1 MSVKWTKE
9 QEKVINLRNR
19 SLLVSAAAGSGK
31 TAVLVQRIISMV
43 TDEAE
48 PLDIDRLLVV
58 TFTNAAAAEM
68 RERVGAA
75 IENAL
80 EQAPYNQHLQRQLTL
95 VHNAQITTI
104 DSFCIRILRDHFHK
118 IDLEPGFRIAD
129 EGELKLLREDVCEA
143 VLEEFYQKAD
153 PEFFR
158 FADSYSGAKNDLQIK
173 EMILKLYNYA
183 ESYPWPKEWLETC
196 VQQYEAANEAELEE
210 KSWIRDFLSYLD
222 VRIEDLITTQKKL
235 LELTQEPDGPYMYE
249 ASIADDLRQLENLRK
264 CEHFSQWQEAVSSID
279 FKNIG
284 RSGKY
289 EGSVAKKNAVMSG
302 RKRMKDQI
310 DKWKKTIFA
319 TPLEVQLERLTQTS
333 KMVRVLVTLTQAFSD
348 RFYEEK
354 QKKNMLDFSDVE
366 HNALRV
372 LVNPETKELTE
383 TALEYQQQ
391 YREVMI
397 DEYQDSNYV
406 QETLLTAVSGVKNG
420 NENLFMVGD
429 VKQSIYR
436 FRLARPELFMDKYHR
451 FSTEESSRQRIDL
464 HRNFRSRREVVE
476 AVNDIFY
483 PLMEKD
489 LGNVAYDA
497 EAALYAGAEYPD
509 YENADCC
516 KPEFLLVP
524 SQESG
529 MERREQEAAAVAG
542 RIRELVET
550 QEIPGITYK
559 DIVLLLRSMSGWAET
574 YQKVF
579 EQEGIPLIVASK
591 TGYFSATEVQTV
603 LSLLRVLDNPYQ
615 DIPMAAVMKSYFGKF
630 TSEELAQIRAESPG
644 MPFYQCVEQFTSSEE
659 QQKEEQIADTNVVE
673 AEKQQKEEPISDT
686 DAVEAEILPQEK
698 ENKNVS
704 DQRSHLAEK
713 IIAFQE
719 MLQNFRQRIPYTPIH
734 RLLQEILDETGY
746 RNYVAA
752 LPAGEQRRA
761 NLDMLMEKAVAYEQ
775 TSYHGLFHFI
785 RYIDRLMKYDVDYG
799 EAEIVSEQENAV
811 RLMSIHKSKG
821 LEFPVVFVCGMG
833 KQFNEQDLN
842 SNMIFHP
849 EFGIGLKWFDCEKRT
864 KANTLIHQIF
874 AMEAKKENLG
884 EELRVLY
891 VALTRAKEKLILAGT
906 CKLPEEGQYSG
917 FSREEKVSFSTRYD
931 AKSYWDW
938 VMPVLGMEN
947 PDYRYVIWDEARMQQ
962 EEQRKLQDTALEHRT
977 LLVALQNV
985 SEIELTQ
992 LKETFSWEYA
1002 WKEEGTHKQK
1012 VSVSELKH
1020 RAMEERSESAEQTLN
1035 TAQPLF
1041 PDEIATPYVPRFV
1054 QEAKENAG
1062 ALYGTMVHRFLE
1074 CLDFAGLPDFAEE
1087 KQGLYFV
1094 KQQIDALCALGRMQ
1108 EADAKRLNW
1117 KQLLGFL
1124 QSDTAKRM
1132 RVAAEQGTLEREKP
1146 FVMSV
1151 PANLVWEES
1160 RPEEEVLIQGI
1171 IDVFWE
1177 EADGIVLL
1185 DYKTDHVDNAQELVH
1200 RYKKQ
1205 LELYADALSRFSGEK
1220 PVKEIL
1226 IYSFALAET
1235 IRL

>member
-43 TDEAE
+43 TDKAE

-80 EQAPYNQHLQRQLTL
+80 EQEPYNQHLQRQLTL

-333 KMVRVLVTLTQAFSD
+333 KMVRMLVTLTQAFSD

-698 ENKNVS
+698 ENENVS

>member
-43 TDEAE
+43 TDETD

-80 EQAPYNQHLQRQLTL
+80 EQDPYNQHLQRQLTL

-143 VLEEFYQKAD
+143 VLEDFYQKAD
-153 PEFFR
+153 PEFLR

-210 KSWIRDFLSYLD
+210 KSWIRDFLSYLN
-222 VRIEDLITTQKKL
+222 VRVEDLITAQEKL
-235 LELTQEPDGPYMYE
+235 LELTQELDGPYMYE

-264 CEHFSQWQEAVSSID
+264 CEHFSQWQAAISAID

-289 EGSVAKKNAVMSG
+289 EGSVAKKDAVMSG

-319 TPLEVQLERLTQTS
+319 TMLEVQLERLTQTS
-333 KMVRVLVTLTQAFSD
+333 KMVRMLVTLTQAFSD
-348 RFYEEK
+348 RFQEEK

-372 LVNPETKELTE
+372 LVDSETKELTE

-451 FSTEESSRQRIDL
+451 FSTEESSQQRIDL
-464 HRNFRSRREVVE
+464 HRNFRSCREVVE

-497 EAALYAGAEYPD
+497 EAALYAGAVYPD

-516 KPEFLLVP
+516 KPELLLVP

-615 DIPMAAVMKSYFGKF
+615 DIPLAAVMKSYFGKF
-630 TSEELAQIRAESPG
+630 SSEELAQIRSEYPG
-644 MPFYQCVEQFTSSEE
+644 MPFYQCVEQM
-659 QQKEEQIADTNVVE
+659 
-673 AEKQQKEEPISDT
+673 
-686 DAVEAEILPQEK
+686 LP
-698 ENKNVS
+698 VS
-704 DQRSHLAEK
+704 EK

-719 MLQNFRQRIPYTPIH
+719 MLQKFRQRIPYTPIH
-734 RLLQEILDETGY
+734 RLLQEILNETGY

-917 FSREEKVSFSTRYD
+917 FSREEKVPFSTRYD

-938 VMPVLGMEN
+938 VIPVLGMEN

-977 LLVALQNV
+977 LLEALQNV
-985 SEIELTQ
+985 SETELAQ

-1002 WKEEGTHKQK
+1002 WKEEGAHKQK

-1054 QEAKENAG
+1054 QEVKENAG

-1074 CLDFAGLPDFAEE
+1074 CLDFAGLPDFADE

-1132 RVAAEQGTLEREKP
+1132 RAAAEQGALEREKP

-1151 PANLVWEES
+1151 PANLVWEDS
-1160 RPEEEVLIQGI
+1160 RPEEDVLIQGI

-1185 DYKTDHVDNAQELVH
+1185 DYKTDHVDNAQELVR

-1205 LELYADALSRFSGEK
+1205 LELYADALSRFSDEK

-1235 IRL
+1235 ILL

>member
-43 TDEAE
+43 TDETD

-80 EQAPYNQHLQRQLTL
+80 EQDPYNQHLQRQLTL

-143 VLEEFYQKAD
+143 VLEDFYQKAD
-153 PEFFR
+153 PEFLR

-210 KSWIRDFLSYLD
+210 KSWIRDFLSYLN
-222 VRIEDLITTQKKL
+222 VRVEDLITAQEKL

-264 CEHFSQWQEAVSSID
+264 CEHFSQWQAAISAID

-289 EGSVAKKNAVMSG
+289 EGSVAKKDAVMSG

-319 TPLEVQLERLTQTS
+319 TMLEVQLERLTQTS
-333 KMVRVLVTLTQAFSD
+333 KMVRMLVTLTQAFSD
-348 RFYEEK
+348 RFQEEK

-372 LVNPETKELTE
+372 LVDSETKELTE

-451 FSTEESSRQRIDL
+451 FSTEESSQQRIDL

-483 PLMEKD
+483 PLMEKN

-497 EAALYAGAEYPD
+497 EAALYAGAVYPD

-516 KPEFLLVP
+516 KPELLLVP

-550 QEIPGITYK
+550 QEIPEITYK

-615 DIPMAAVMKSYFGKF
+615 DIPLAAVMKSYFGKF
-630 TSEELAQIRAESPG
+630 SSEELAQIRSEYPG
-644 MPFYQCVEQFTSSEE
+644 MPFYQCVEQM
-659 QQKEEQIADTNVVE
+659 
-673 AEKQQKEEPISDT
+673 
-686 DAVEAEILPQEK
+686 LP
-698 ENKNVS
+698 VS
-704 DQRSHLAEK
+704 EK

-719 MLQNFRQRIPYTPIH
+719 MLQKFRQRIPYTPIH

-917 FSREEKVSFSTRYD
+917 FSREEKVPFSTRYD

-938 VMPVLGMEN
+938 VIPVLGMEN

-977 LLVALQNV
+977 LLEALQNV
-985 SEIELTQ
+985 SETELAQ

-1002 WKEEGTHKQK
+1002 WKEEGAHKQK

-1054 QEAKENAG
+1054 QEVKENAG

-1074 CLDFAGLPDFAEE
+1074 CLDFAGLPDFADE

-1132 RVAAEQGTLEREKP
+1132 RAAAEQGALEREKP

-1151 PANLVWEES
+1151 PANLVWEDS
-1160 RPEEEVLIQGI
+1160 RPEEDVLIQGI

-1185 DYKTDHVDNAQELVH
+1185 DYKTDHVDNAQELVR

-1205 LELYADALSRFSGEK
+1205 LELYADALSRFSDEK
-1220 PVKEIL
+1220 PMKEIL

-1235 IRL
+1235 ILL

>member
-43 TDEAE
+43 TDKAE

-68 RERVGAA
+68 RERVGVA

-80 EQAPYNQHLQRQLTL
+80 EQEPYNQHLQRQLTL

-333 KMVRVLVTLTQAFSD
+333 KMVRMLVTLTQAFSD

>member
-43 TDEAE
+43 TDKAE

-80 EQAPYNQHLQRQLTL
+80 EQEPYNQHLQRQLTL

-222 VRIEDLITTQKKL
+222 VRIEDLITAQKKL

-644 MPFYQCVEQFTSSEE
+644 MPFYQCVEQFTLSEE

-698 ENKNVS
+698 ENENVS

-962 EEQRKLQDTALEHRT
+962 EEQRKLQDTGASDTSGSIAERIRNRT
-977 LLVALQNV
+977 DAVKRDVFLGICM
-985 SEIELTQ
+985 ERRGHTQ
-992 LKETFSWEYA
+992 AE
-1002 WKEEGTHKQK
+1002 
-1012 VSVSELKH
+1012 SVSIRIK
-1020 RAMEERSESAEQTLN
+1020 ASGN
-1035 TAQPLF
+1035 GG
-1041 PDEIATPYVPRFV
+1041 
-1054 QEAKENAG
+1054 AK
-1062 ALYGTMVHRFLE
+1062 
-1074 CLDFAGLPDFAEE
+1074 
-1087 KQGLYFV
+1087 
-1094 KQQIDALCALGRMQ
+1094 
-1108 EADAKRLNW
+1108 
-1117 KQLLGFL
+1117 
-1124 QSDTAKRM
+1124 
-1132 RVAAEQGTLEREKP
+1132 
-1146 FVMSV
+1146 
-1151 PANLVWEES
+1151 
-1160 RPEEEVLIQGI
+1160 
-1171 IDVFWE
+1171 
-1177 EADGIVLL
+1177 
-1185 DYKTDHVDNAQELVH
+1185 
-1200 RYKKQ
+1200 
-1205 LELYADALSRFSGEK
+1205 
-1220 PVKEIL
+1220 
-1226 IYSFALAET
+1226 
-1235 IRL
+1235 

>member
-43 TDEAE
+43 TDETD

-80 EQAPYNQHLQRQLTL
+80 EQDPYNQHLQRQLTL

-143 VLEEFYQKAD
+143 VLEDFYQKAD
-153 PEFFR
+153 PEFLR

-210 KSWIRDFLSYLD
+210 KSWIRDFLSYLN
-222 VRIEDLITTQKKL
+222 VRVEDLITAQEKL

-264 CEHFSQWQEAVSSID
+264 CEHFSQWQAAISAID

-289 EGSVAKKNAVMSG
+289 EGSVAKKDAVMSG

-319 TPLEVQLERLTQTS
+319 TMLEVQLERLTQTS
-333 KMVRVLVTLTQAFSD
+333 KMVRMLVTLTQAFSD
-348 RFYEEK
+348 RFQEEK
-354 QKKNMLDFSDVE
+354 QKKNMLDFSDIE

-372 LVNPETKELTE
+372 LVDSETKELTE

-451 FSTEESSRQRIDL
+451 FSTEESSQQRIDL

-483 PLMEKD
+483 PLMEKN

-497 EAALYAGAEYPD
+497 EAALYAGAVYPD

-516 KPEFLLVP
+516 KPELLLVP

-550 QEIPGITYK
+550 QEIPEITYK

-615 DIPMAAVMKSYFGKF
+615 DIPLAAVMKSYFGKF
-630 TSEELAQIRAESPG
+630 SSEELAQIRSEYPG
-644 MPFYQCVEQFTSSEE
+644 MPFYQCVEQM
-659 QQKEEQIADTNVVE
+659 
-673 AEKQQKEEPISDT
+673 
-686 DAVEAEILPQEK
+686 LP
-698 ENKNVS
+698 VS
-704 DQRSHLAEK
+704 EK

-719 MLQNFRQRIPYTPIH
+719 MLQKFRQRIPYTPIH

-917 FSREEKVSFSTRYD
+917 FSREEKVPFSTRYD

-938 VMPVLGMEN
+938 VIPVLGMEN

-977 LLVALQNV
+977 LLEALQNV
-985 SEIELTQ
+985 SETELAQ

-1002 WKEEGTHKQK
+1002 WKEEGAHKQK

-1054 QEAKENAG
+1054 QEVKENAG
-1062 ALYGTMVHRFLE
+1062 ALYGIMVHRFLE
-1074 CLDFAGLPDFAEE
+1074 CLDFAGLPDFADE

-1132 RVAAEQGTLEREKP
+1132 RAAAEQGALEREKP

-1151 PANLVWEES
+1151 PANLVWEDS
-1160 RPEEEVLIQGI
+1160 RPEEDVLIQGI

-1185 DYKTDHVDNAQELVH
+1185 DYKTDHVDNAQELGR

-1205 LELYADALSRFSGEK
+1205 LELYADALSRFSDEK

-1235 IRL
+1235 ILL

>member
-43 TDEAE
+43 TDKAE

-80 EQAPYNQHLQRQLTL
+80 EQEPYNQHLQRQLTL

-264 CEHFSQWQEAVSSID
+264 CEHFSQWQEAVSSIN

-630 TSEELAQIRAESPG
+630 TSEELAQIRAESTG

-811 RLMSIHKSKG
+811 HLMSIHKSKG

>member
-43 TDEAE
+43 TDETD

-80 EQAPYNQHLQRQLTL
+80 EQDPYNQHLQRQLTL

-143 VLEEFYQKAD
+143 VLEDFYQKAD
-153 PEFFR
+153 PEFLR

-210 KSWIRDFLSYLD
+210 KSWIRDFLSYLN
-222 VRIEDLITTQKKL
+222 VRVEDLITAQEKL

-264 CEHFSQWQEAVSSID
+264 CEHFSQWQAAISAID

-289 EGSVAKKNAVMSG
+289 EGSVAKKDAVMSG

-319 TPLEVQLERLTQTS
+319 TMLEVQLERLTQTS
-333 KMVRVLVTLTQAFSD
+333 KMVRMLVTLTQAFSD
-348 RFYEEK
+348 RFQEEK

-372 LVNPETKELTE
+372 LVDSETKELTE

-451 FSTEESSRQRIDL
+451 FSTEESSQQRIDL

-497 EAALYAGAEYPD
+497 EAALYAGAVYPD

-516 KPEFLLVP
+516 KPELLLVP

-615 DIPMAAVMKSYFGKF
+615 DIPLAAVMKSYFGKF
-630 TSEELAQIRAESPG
+630 SSEELAQIRSEYPG
-644 MPFYQCVEQFTSSEE
+644 MPFYQCVEQM
-659 QQKEEQIADTNVVE
+659 
-673 AEKQQKEEPISDT
+673 
-686 DAVEAEILPQEK
+686 LP
-698 ENKNVS
+698 VS
-704 DQRSHLAEK
+704 EK

-719 MLQNFRQRIPYTPIH
+719 MLQKFRQRIPYTPIH

-917 FSREEKVSFSTRYD
+917 FSREEKVPFSTRYD

-938 VMPVLGMEN
+938 VIPVLGMEN

-977 LLVALQNV
+977 LLEALQNV
-985 SEIELTQ
+985 SETELAQ

-1002 WKEEGTHKQK
+1002 WKEEGAHKQK

-1054 QEAKENAG
+1054 QEVKENAG

-1074 CLDFAGLPDFAEE
+1074 CLDFVGLPDFADE

-1108 EADAKRLNW
+1108 ESDAKRLNW

-1132 RVAAEQGTLEREKP
+1132 RAAAEQGALEREKP

-1151 PANLVWEES
+1151 PANLVWEDS
-1160 RPEEEVLIQGI
+1160 RPEEDVLIQGI

-1185 DYKTDHVDNAQELVH
+1185 DYKTDHVDNAQELVR

-1235 IRL
+1235 ILL

>member
-43 TDEAE
+43 TDETD

-80 EQAPYNQHLQRQLTL
+80 EQDPYNQHLQRQLTL

-143 VLEEFYQKAD
+143 VLEDFYQKAD
-153 PEFFR
+153 PEFLR

-210 KSWIRDFLSYLD
+210 KSWIRDFLSYLN
-222 VRIEDLITTQKKL
+222 VRVENLITAQEKL

-264 CEHFSQWQEAVSSID
+264 CEHFSQWQAAISAID

-289 EGSVAKKNAVMSG
+289 EGSVAKKDAVMSG

-319 TPLEVQLERLTQTS
+319 TMLEVQLERLTQTS
-333 KMVRVLVTLTQAFSD
+333 KMVRMLVTLTQAFSD
-348 RFYEEK
+348 RFQEEK

-372 LVNPETKELTE
+372 LVDSETKELTE

-451 FSTEESSRQRIDL
+451 FSTEESSQQRIDL

-497 EAALYAGAEYPD
+497 EAALYAGAVYPD

-516 KPEFLLVP
+516 KPELLLVP

-615 DIPMAAVMKSYFGKF
+615 DIPLAAVMKSYFGKF
-630 TSEELAQIRAESPG
+630 SSEELAQIRSEYPG
-644 MPFYQCVEQFTSSEE
+644 MPFYQCVEQM
-659 QQKEEQIADTNVVE
+659 
-673 AEKQQKEEPISDT
+673 
-686 DAVEAEILPQEK
+686 LP
-698 ENKNVS
+698 VS
-704 DQRSHLAEK
+704 EK

-719 MLQNFRQRIPYTPIH
+719 MLQKFRQRIPYTPIH

-917 FSREEKVSFSTRYD
+917 FSREEKVPFSTRYD

-938 VMPVLGMEN
+938 VIPVLGMEN

-977 LLVALQNV
+977 LLEALQNV
-985 SEIELTQ
+985 SETELAQ

-1002 WKEEGTHKQK
+1002 WKEEGAHKQK

-1054 QEAKENAG
+1054 QEVKENAG

-1074 CLDFAGLPDFAEE
+1074 CLDFAGLPDFADE

-1132 RVAAEQGTLEREKP
+1132 RAAAEQGALEREKP

-1151 PANLVWEES
+1151 PANLVWEDS
-1160 RPEEEVLIQGI
+1160 RPEEDVLIQGI

-1177 EADGIVLL
+1177 M
-1185 DYKTDHVDNAQELVH
+1185 
-1200 RYKKQ
+1200 RR
-1205 LELYADALSRFSGEK
+1205 LSAAPISSCARPNGCC
-1220 PVKEIL
+1220 
-1226 IYSFALAET
+1226 
-1235 IRL
+1235 

>member
-43 TDEAE
+43 TDETD

-80 EQAPYNQHLQRQLTL
+80 EQDPYNQHLQRQLTL

-143 VLEEFYQKAD
+143 VLEDFYQKAD
-153 PEFFR
+153 PEFLR

-210 KSWIRDFLSYLD
+210 KSWIRDFLSYLN
-222 VRIEDLITTQKKL
+222 VRVEDLITAQEKL

-264 CEHFSQWQEAVSSID
+264 CEHFSQWQAAISAID

-289 EGSVAKKNAVMSG
+289 EGSVAKKDAVMSG

-319 TPLEVQLERLTQTS
+319 TMLEVQLERLTQTS
-333 KMVRVLVTLTQAFSD
+333 KMVRMLVTLTQAFSD
-348 RFYEEK
+348 RFQEEK

-372 LVNPETKELTE
+372 LVDSETKELTE

-451 FSTEESSRQRIDL
+451 FSTEESSQQRIDL

-483 PLMEKD
+483 PLMEKN

-497 EAALYAGAEYPD
+497 EAALYAGAVYPD

-516 KPEFLLVP
+516 KPELLLVP

-550 QEIPGITYK
+550 QEIPEITYK

-615 DIPMAAVMKSYFGKF
+615 DIPLAAVMKSYFGKF
-630 TSEELAQIRAESPG
+630 SSEELAQIRSEYPG
-644 MPFYQCVEQFTSSEE
+644 MPFYQCVEQM
-659 QQKEEQIADTNVVE
+659 
-673 AEKQQKEEPISDT
+673 
-686 DAVEAEILPQEK
+686 LP
-698 ENKNVS
+698 VS
-704 DQRSHLAEK
+704 EK

-719 MLQNFRQRIPYTPIH
+719 MLQKFRQRIPYTPIH

-917 FSREEKVSFSTRYD
+917 FSREEKVPFSTRYD

-938 VMPVLGMEN
+938 VIPVLGMEN

-977 LLVALQNV
+977 LLEALQNV
-985 SEIELTQ
+985 SETELAQ

-1054 QEAKENAG
+1054 QEVKENAG

-1074 CLDFAGLPDFAEE
+1074 CLDFAGLPDFADE

-1132 RVAAEQGTLEREKP
+1132 RAAAEQGALEREKP

-1151 PANLVWEES
+1151 PANLVWEDS
-1160 RPEEEVLIQGI
+1160 RPEEDVLIQGI

-1185 DYKTDHVDNAQELVH
+1185 DYKTDHVDNAQELGR

-1205 LELYADALSRFSGEK
+1205 LELYADALSRFSDEK

-1235 IRL
+1235 ILL

>member
-43 TDEAE
+43 TDETD

-80 EQAPYNQHLQRQLTL
+80 EQDPYNQHLQRQLTL

-143 VLEEFYQKAD
+143 VLEDFYQKAD
-153 PEFFR
+153 PEFLR

-210 KSWIRDFLSYLD
+210 KSWIRDFLSYLN
-222 VRIEDLITTQKKL
+222 VRVEDLITAQEKL
-235 LELTQEPDGPYMYE
+235 LELTQELDGPYMYE

-264 CEHFSQWQEAVSSID
+264 CEHFSQWQAAISAID

-289 EGSVAKKNAVMSG
+289 EGSVAKKDAVMSG

-319 TPLEVQLERLTQTS
+319 TMLEVQLERLTQTS
-333 KMVRVLVTLTQAFSD
+333 KMVRMLVTLTQAFSD
-348 RFYEEK
+348 RFQEEK

-372 LVNPETKELTE
+372 LVDSETKELTE

-451 FSTEESSRQRIDL
+451 FSTEESSQQRIDL

-497 EAALYAGAEYPD
+497 EAALYAGAVYPD

-516 KPEFLLVP
+516 KPELLLVP

-615 DIPMAAVMKSYFGKF
+615 DIPLAAVMKSYFGKF
-630 TSEELAQIRAESPG
+630 SSEELAQIRSEYPG
-644 MPFYQCVEQFTSSEE
+644 MPFYQCVEQM
-659 QQKEEQIADTNVVE
+659 
-673 AEKQQKEEPISDT
+673 
-686 DAVEAEILPQEK
+686 LP
-698 ENKNVS
+698 VS
-704 DQRSHLAEK
+704 EK

-719 MLQNFRQRIPYTPIH
+719 MLQKFRQRIPYTPIH

-917 FSREEKVSFSTRYD
+917 FSREEKVPFSTRYD

-938 VMPVLGMEN
+938 VIPVLGMEN

-977 LLVALQNV
+977 LLEALQNV
-985 SEIELTQ
+985 SETELAQ

-1002 WKEEGTHKQK
+1002 WKEEGAHKQK

-1054 QEAKENAG
+1054 QEVKENAG

-1074 CLDFAGLPDFAEE
+1074 CLDFAGLPDFADE

-1108 EADAKRLNW
+1108 ESDAKRLNW

-1132 RVAAEQGTLEREKP
+1132 RAAAEQGALEREKP

-1151 PANLVWEES
+1151 PANLVWEDS
-1160 RPEEEVLIQGI
+1160 RPEEDVLIQGI

-1185 DYKTDHVDNAQELVH
+1185 DYKTDHVDNAQELVR

-1235 IRL
+1235 ILL

>member
-43 TDEAE
+43 TDETD

-80 EQAPYNQHLQRQLTL
+80 EQDPYNQHLQRQLTL

-143 VLEEFYQKAD
+143 VLEDFYQKAD
-153 PEFFR
+153 PEFLR

-210 KSWIRDFLSYLD
+210 KSWIRDFLSYLN
-222 VRIEDLITTQKKL
+222 VRVEDLITAQEKL
-235 LELTQEPDGPYMYE
+235 LELTQESDGPYMYE

-264 CEHFSQWQEAVSSID
+264 CEHFSQWQAAISAID

-289 EGSVAKKNAVMSG
+289 EGSVEKKDAVMSG

-319 TPLEVQLERLTQTS
+319 TMLEVQLERLTQTS
-333 KMVRVLVTLTQAFSD
+333 KMVRMLVTLTQAFSD
-348 RFYEEK
+348 RFQEEK

-372 LVNPETKELTE
+372 LVDSETKELTE

-451 FSTEESSRQRIDL
+451 FSTEESSQQRIDL

-497 EAALYAGAEYPD
+497 EAALYAGAVYPD

-516 KPEFLLVP
+516 KPELLLVP

-542 RIRELVET
+542 RIRELVQT

-615 DIPMAAVMKSYFGKF
+615 DIPLAAVMKSYFGKF
-630 TSEELAQIRAESPG
+630 SSEELAQIRSEYPG
-644 MPFYQCVEQFTSSEE
+644 MPFYQCVEQM
-659 QQKEEQIADTNVVE
+659 
-673 AEKQQKEEPISDT
+673 
-686 DAVEAEILPQEK
+686 LP
-698 ENKNVS
+698 VS
-704 DQRSHLAEK
+704 EK

-719 MLQNFRQRIPYTPIH
+719 MLQKFRQRIPYTPIH

-917 FSREEKVSFSTRYD
+917 FSREEKVPFSTRYD

-938 VMPVLGMEN
+938 VIPVLGMEN

-977 LLVALQNV
+977 LLEALQNV
-985 SEIELTQ
+985 SETELAQ

-1002 WKEEGTHKQK
+1002 WKEEGAHKQK

-1054 QEAKENAG
+1054 QEVKENAG

-1074 CLDFAGLPDFAEE
+1074 CLDFAGLPDFADE

-1108 EADAKRLNW
+1108 EANAKRLNW

-1132 RVAAEQGTLEREKP
+1132 RAAAEQGALEREKP

-1151 PANLVWEES
+1151 PANLVWEDS
-1160 RPEEEVLIQGI
+1160 RPEEDVLIQGI

-1185 DYKTDHVDNAQELVH
+1185 DYKTDHVDNAQELVR

-1205 LELYADALSRFSGEK
+1205 LELYADALSRFSDEK

-1235 IRL
+1235 ILL

>member
-43 TDEAE
+43 TDETD

-80 EQAPYNQHLQRQLTL
+80 EQDPYNQHLQRQLTL

-143 VLEEFYQKAD
+143 VLEDFYQKAD
-153 PEFFR
+153 PEFLR

-210 KSWIRDFLSYLD
+210 KSWIRDFLSYLN
-222 VRIEDLITTQKKL
+222 VRVEDLITAQEKL

-249 ASIADDLRQLENLRK
+249 ASIAGDLRQLENLRK
-264 CEHFSQWQEAVSSID
+264 CEHFSQWQAAISAID

-289 EGSVAKKNAVMSG
+289 EGSVAKKDAVMSG

-319 TPLEVQLERLTQTS
+319 TMLEVQLERLTQTS
-333 KMVRVLVTLTQAFSD
+333 KMVRMLVTLTQAFSD
-348 RFYEEK
+348 RFQEEK

-372 LVNPETKELTE
+372 LVDSETKELTE

-451 FSTEESSRQRIDL
+451 FSTEESSQQRIDL

-497 EAALYAGAEYPD
+497 EAALYAGAVYPD

-516 KPEFLLVP
+516 KPELLLVP

-615 DIPMAAVMKSYFGKF
+615 DIPLAAVMKSYFGKF
-630 TSEELAQIRAESPG
+630 SSEELAQIRSEYPG
-644 MPFYQCVEQFTSSEE
+644 MPFYQCVEQM
-659 QQKEEQIADTNVVE
+659 
-673 AEKQQKEEPISDT
+673 
-686 DAVEAEILPQEK
+686 LP
-698 ENKNVS
+698 VS
-704 DQRSHLAEK
+704 EK

-719 MLQNFRQRIPYTPIH
+719 MLQKFRQRIPYTPIH

-917 FSREEKVSFSTRYD
+917 FSREEKVPFSTRYD

-938 VMPVLGMEN
+938 VIPVLGMEN

-977 LLVALQNV
+977 LLEALQNV
-985 SEIELTQ
+985 SETELAQ

-1002 WKEEGTHKQK
+1002 WKEEGAHKQK

-1054 QEAKENAG
+1054 QEVKENAG

-1074 CLDFAGLPDFAEE
+1074 CLDFAGLPDFADE

-1108 EADAKRLNW
+1108 ESDAKRLNW

-1132 RVAAEQGTLEREKP
+1132 RAAAEQGALEREKP

-1151 PANLVWEES
+1151 PANLVWEDS
-1160 RPEEEVLIQGI
+1160 RPEEDVLIQGI

-1185 DYKTDHVDNAQELVH
+1185 DYKTDHVDNAQELVR

-1226 IYSFALAET
+1226 IYSFTLAET
-1235 IRL
+1235 ILL

>member
-43 TDEAE
+43 TDETD

-80 EQAPYNQHLQRQLTL
+80 EQDPYNQHLQRQLTL

-143 VLEEFYQKAD
+143 VLEDFYQKAD
-153 PEFFR
+153 PEFLR

-210 KSWIRDFLSYLD
+210 KSWIRDFLSYLN
-222 VRIEDLITTQKKL
+222 VRVEDLITAQEKL

-264 CEHFSQWQEAVSSID
+264 CEHFSQWQAAISAID

-289 EGSVAKKNAVMSG
+289 EGSVAKKDAVMSG

-319 TPLEVQLERLTQTS
+319 TMLEVQLERLTQTS
-333 KMVRVLVTLTQAFSD
+333 KMVRMLVTLTQAFSD
-348 RFYEEK
+348 RFQEEK

-372 LVNPETKELTE
+372 LVDSETKELTE

-451 FSTEESSRQRIDL
+451 FSTEESSQQRIDL

-483 PLMEKD
+483 PLMEKN

-497 EAALYAGAEYPD
+497 EAALYAGAVYPD

-516 KPEFLLVP
+516 KPELLLVP

-550 QEIPGITYK
+550 QEIPEITYK

-992 LKETFSWEYA
+992 LKETFSWDYA

>member
-43 TDEAE
+43 TDKAE

-80 EQAPYNQHLQRQLTL
+80 EQEPYNQHLQRQLTL

-143 VLEEFYQKAD
+143 VLEEFYQKVD

>member
-43 TDEAE
+43 TDETD

-80 EQAPYNQHLQRQLTL
+80 EQDPYNQHLQRQLTL

-143 VLEEFYQKAD
+143 VLEDFYQKAD
-153 PEFFR
+153 PEFLR

-210 KSWIRDFLSYLD
+210 KSWIRDFLSYLN
-222 VRIEDLITTQKKL
+222 VRVEDLITAQEKL

-264 CEHFSQWQEAVSSID
+264 CEHFSQWQAAISAID

-289 EGSVAKKNAVMSG
+289 EGSVAKKDVVMSG

-319 TPLEVQLERLTQTS
+319 TMLEVQLERLTQTS
-333 KMVRVLVTLTQAFSD
+333 KMVQMLVTLTQAFSD
-348 RFYEEK
+348 RFQEEK

-451 FSTEESSRQRIDL
+451 FSTEESSQQRIDL

-483 PLMEKD
+483 PLMEKN

-497 EAALYAGAEYPD
+497 EAALYAGAVYPD

-516 KPEFLLVP
+516 KPELLLVP

-550 QEIPGITYK
+550 QEIPEITYK

-615 DIPMAAVMKSYFGKF
+615 DIPLAAVMKSYFGKF
-630 TSEELAQIRAESPG
+630 SSEELAQIRSEYPG
-644 MPFYQCVEQFTSSEE
+644 MPFYQCVEQM
-659 QQKEEQIADTNVVE
+659 
-673 AEKQQKEEPISDT
+673 
-686 DAVEAEILPQEK
+686 LP
-698 ENKNVS
+698 VS
-704 DQRSHLAEK
+704 EK

-719 MLQNFRQRIPYTPIH
+719 MLQKFRQRIPYTPIH

-917 FSREEKVSFSTRYD
+917 FSREEKVPFSTRYD

-938 VMPVLGMEN
+938 VIPVLGMEN
-947 PDYRYVIWDEARMQQ
+947 PAYRYVIWDEARMQQ

-977 LLVALQNV
+977 LLEALQNV
-985 SEIELTQ
+985 SETELAQ

-1002 WKEEGTHKQK
+1002 WKEEGAHKQK

-1054 QEAKENAG
+1054 QEVKENAG

-1074 CLDFAGLPDFAEE
+1074 CLDFAGLPDFADE

-1132 RVAAEQGTLEREKP
+1132 RAAAEQGALEREKP

-1151 PANLVWEES
+1151 PANLVWEDS
-1160 RPEEEVLIQGI
+1160 RPEEDVLIQGI

-1185 DYKTDHVDNAQELVH
+1185 DYKTDHVDNAQELGR

-1205 LELYADALSRFSGEK
+1205 LELYADALSRFSDEK

-1235 IRL
+1235 ILL

>member
-43 TDEAE
+43 TATAE

-80 EQAPYNQHLQRQLTL
+80 EQEPYNQHLQRQLTL

-222 VRIEDLITTQKKL
+222 VRIEDLITAQKKL

-603 LSLLRVLDNPYQ
+603 LSLLRALDNPYQ

-704 DQRSHLAEK
+704 DQKSHLAEK

>member
-43 TDEAE
+43 TDETD

-80 EQAPYNQHLQRQLTL
+80 EQDPYNQHLQRQLTL

-143 VLEEFYQKAD
+143 VLEDFYQKAD
-153 PEFFR
+153 PEFLR

-210 KSWIRDFLSYLD
+210 KSWIRDFLSYLN
-222 VRIEDLITTQKKL
+222 VRVEDLITAQEKL

-264 CEHFSQWQEAVSSID
+264 CEHFSQWQAAISAID

-289 EGSVAKKNAVMSG
+289 EGSVAKKDAVMSG

-319 TPLEVQLERLTQTS
+319 TMLEVQLERLTQTS
-333 KMVRVLVTLTQAFSD
+333 KMVRMLVTLTQAFSD
-348 RFYEEK
+348 RFQEEK

-372 LVNPETKELTE
+372 LVDSETKELTE

-451 FSTEESSRQRIDL
+451 FSTEESSQQRIDL

-483 PLMEKD
+483 PLMEKN

-497 EAALYAGAEYPD
+497 EAALYAGAVYPD

-516 KPEFLLVP
+516 KPELLLVP

-550 QEIPGITYK
+550 QEIPEITYK

-615 DIPMAAVMKSYFGKF
+615 DIPLAAVMKSYFGKF
-630 TSEELAQIRAESPG
+630 SSEELAQIRSEYPG
-644 MPFYQCVEQFTSSEE
+644 MPFYQCVEQM
-659 QQKEEQIADTNVVE
+659 
-673 AEKQQKEEPISDT
+673 
-686 DAVEAEILPQEK
+686 LP
-698 ENKNVS
+698 VS
-704 DQRSHLAEK
+704 EK

-719 MLQNFRQRIPYTPIH
+719 MLQKFRQRIPYTPIH

-917 FSREEKVSFSTRYD
+917 FSREEKVPFSTRYD

-938 VMPVLGMEN
+938 VIPVLGMEN
-947 PDYRYVIWDEARMQQ
+947 PDYCYVIWDEARMQQ

-977 LLVALQNV
+977 LLEALQNV
-985 SEIELTQ
+985 SETELAQ

-1002 WKEEGTHKQK
+1002 WKEEGAHKQK

-1054 QEAKENAG
+1054 QEVKENAG

-1074 CLDFAGLPDFAEE
+1074 CLDFAGLPDFADE

-1124 QSDTAKRM
+1124 QSDTAKRI
-1132 RVAAEQGTLEREKP
+1132 RAAAEQGALEREKP

-1151 PANLVWEES
+1151 PANLVWEDS
-1160 RPEEEVLIQGI
+1160 RPEEDVLIQGI

-1185 DYKTDHVDNAQELVH
+1185 DYKTDHVDNAQELVR

-1205 LELYADALSRFSGEK
+1205 LELYADALSRFSDEK

-1235 IRL
+1235 ILL

>member
-43 TDEAE
+43 TDETD

-80 EQAPYNQHLQRQLTL
+80 EQDPYNQHLQRQLTL

-143 VLEEFYQKAD
+143 VLEDFYQKAD
-153 PEFFR
+153 PEFLR

-210 KSWIRDFLSYLD
+210 KSWIRDFLSYLN
-222 VRIEDLITTQKKL
+222 VRVEDLITAQEKL
-235 LELTQEPDGPYMYE
+235 LELTQELDGPYMYE

-264 CEHFSQWQEAVSSID
+264 CEHFSQWQAAISAID

-289 EGSVAKKNAVMSG
+289 EGSVAKKDAVMSG

-319 TPLEVQLERLTQTS
+319 TMLEVQLERLTQTS
-333 KMVRVLVTLTQAFSD
+333 KMVRMLVTLTQAFSD
-348 RFYEEK
+348 RFQEEK

-372 LVNPETKELTE
+372 LVDSETKELTE

-451 FSTEESSRQRIDL
+451 FSTEESSQQRIDL

-483 PLMEKD
+483 PLMEKN

-497 EAALYAGAEYPD
+497 EAALYAGAVYPD

-516 KPEFLLVP
+516 KPELLLVP

-550 QEIPGITYK
+550 QEIPEITYK

-615 DIPMAAVMKSYFGKF
+615 DIPLAAVMKSYFGKF
-630 TSEELAQIRAESPG
+630 SSEELAQIRSEYPG
-644 MPFYQCVEQFTSSEE
+644 MPFYQCVEQM
-659 QQKEEQIADTNVVE
+659 
-673 AEKQQKEEPISDT
+673 
-686 DAVEAEILPQEK
+686 LP
-698 ENKNVS
+698 VS
-704 DQRSHLAEK
+704 EK

-719 MLQNFRQRIPYTPIH
+719 MLQKFRQRIPYTPIH

-799 EAEIVSEQENAV
+799 EAEIASEQENAV

-917 FSREEKVSFSTRYD
+917 FSREEKVPFSTRYD

-938 VMPVLGMEN
+938 VIPVLGMEN

-977 LLVALQNV
+977 LLEALQNV
-985 SEIELTQ
+985 SETELAQ

-1002 WKEEGTHKQK
+1002 WKEEGAHKQK

-1054 QEAKENAG
+1054 QEVKENAG

-1074 CLDFAGLPDFAEE
+1074 CLDFAGLPDFADE

-1132 RVAAEQGTLEREKP
+1132 RAAAEQGALEREKP

-1151 PANLVWEES
+1151 PANLVWEDS
-1160 RPEEEVLIQGI
+1160 RPEEDVLIQGI

-1185 DYKTDHVDNAQELVH
+1185 DYKTDHVDNAQELGR

-1205 LELYADALSRFSGEK
+1205 LELYADALSRFSDEK

-1235 IRL
+1235 ILL

>member
-43 TDEAE
+43 TDETD

-80 EQAPYNQHLQRQLTL
+80 EQDPYNQHLQRQLTL

-143 VLEEFYQKAD
+143 VLEDFYHKAD
-153 PEFFR
+153 AEFLW
-158 FADSYSGAKNDLQIK
+158 FADSYCGAKDEVQIK

-210 KSWIRDFLSYLD
+210 KSWIRDFLSYLN
-222 VRIEDLITTQKKL
+222 VRVEDLITAQEKL
-235 LELTQEPDGPYMYE
+235 LELTQELDGPYMYE

-264 CEHFSQWQEAVSSID
+264 CEHFSQWQAAISAID

-289 EGSVAKKNAVMSG
+289 EGSVAKKDAVMYG

-319 TPLEVQLERLTQTS
+319 TMLEVQLERLTQTS
-333 KMVRVLVTLTQAFSD
+333 KMVRMLVTLTQAFSD
-348 RFYEEK
+348 RFQEEK

-372 LVNPETKELTE
+372 LVDSETKELTE

-451 FSTEESSRQRIDL
+451 FSTEESSQQRIDL

-483 PLMEKD
+483 PLMEKN

-497 EAALYAGAEYPD
+497 EAALYAGAVYPD

-516 KPEFLLVP
+516 KPELLLVP

-550 QEIPGITYK
+550 QEIPEITYK

-615 DIPMAAVMKSYFGKF
+615 DIPLAAVMKSYFGKF
-630 TSEELAQIRAESPG
+630 SSEELAQIRSEYPG
-644 MPFYQCVEQFTSSEE
+644 MPFYQCVEQM
-659 QQKEEQIADTNVVE
+659 
-673 AEKQQKEEPISDT
+673 
-686 DAVEAEILPQEK
+686 LP
-698 ENKNVS
+698 VS
-704 DQRSHLAEK
+704 EK

-719 MLQNFRQRIPYTPIH
+719 MLQKFRQRIPYTPIH

-917 FSREEKVSFSTRYD
+917 FSREEKVPFSTRYD

-938 VMPVLGMEN
+938 VIPVLGMEN

-977 LLVALQNV
+977 LLEALQNV
-985 SEIELTQ
+985 SETELAQ

-1002 WKEEGTHKQK
+1002 DRK
-1012 VSVSELKH
+1012 SV
-1020 RAMEERSESAEQTLN
+1020 
-1035 TAQPLF
+1035 
-1041 PDEIATPYVPRFV
+1041 V
-1054 QEAKENAG
+1054 
-1062 ALYGTMVHRFLE
+1062 
-1074 CLDFAGLPDFAEE
+1074 
-1087 KQGLYFV
+1087 
-1094 KQQIDALCALGRMQ
+1094 
-1108 EADAKRLNW
+1108 
-1117 KQLLGFL
+1117 
-1124 QSDTAKRM
+1124 
-1132 RVAAEQGTLEREKP
+1132 
-1146 FVMSV
+1146 
-1151 PANLVWEES
+1151 
-1160 RPEEEVLIQGI
+1160 
-1171 IDVFWE
+1171 
-1177 EADGIVLL
+1177 
-1185 DYKTDHVDNAQELVH
+1185 
-1200 RYKKQ
+1200 
-1205 LELYADALSRFSGEK
+1205 
-1220 PVKEIL
+1220 
-1226 IYSFALAET
+1226 
-1235 IRL
+1235 

>member
-43 TDEAE
+43 TDKAE

-68 RERVGAA
+68 RERVSVA

-80 EQAPYNQHLQRQLTL
+80 EQEPYNQHLQRQLTL

-222 VRIEDLITTQKKL
+222 VRIEDLITAQKKL

-698 ENKNVS
+698 ENENVS

>member
-43 TDEAE
+43 TDETD

-80 EQAPYNQHLQRQLTL
+80 EQDPYNQHLQRQLTL

-143 VLEEFYQKAD
+143 VLEDFYQKAD
-153 PEFFR
+153 PEFLR

-210 KSWIRDFLSYLD
+210 KSWIRDFLSYLN
-222 VRIEDLITTQKKL
+222 VRVEDLITAQEKL

-264 CEHFSQWQEAVSSID
+264 CEHFSQWQAAISAID

-289 EGSVAKKNAVMSG
+289 EGSVAKKDAVMSG

-319 TPLEVQLERLTQTS
+319 TMLEVQLERLTQTS
-333 KMVRVLVTLTQAFSD
+333 KMVRMLVTLTQAFSD
-348 RFYEEK
+348 RFQEEK

-372 LVNPETKELTE
+372 LVDSETKELTE

-451 FSTEESSRQRIDL
+451 FSTEESSQQRIDL

-497 EAALYAGAEYPD
+497 EAALYAGAVYPD

-516 KPEFLLVP
+516 KPELLLVP

-615 DIPMAAVMKSYFGKF
+615 DIPLAAVMKSYFGKF
-630 TSEELAQIRAESPG
+630 SSEELAQIRSEYPG
-644 MPFYQCVEQFTSSEE
+644 MPFYQCVEQM
-659 QQKEEQIADTNVVE
+659 
-673 AEKQQKEEPISDT
+673 
-686 DAVEAEILPQEK
+686 LP
-698 ENKNVS
+698 VS
-704 DQRSHLAEK
+704 EK

-719 MLQNFRQRIPYTPIH
+719 MLQKFRQRIPYTPIH

-917 FSREEKVSFSTRYD
+917 FSREEKVPFSTRYD

-938 VMPVLGMEN
+938 VIPVLGMEN
-947 PDYRYVIWDEARMQQ
+947 PDYRYVTWDETRMQQ

-977 LLVALQNV
+977 LLEALQNV
-985 SEIELTQ
+985 SETELAQ

-1002 WKEEGTHKQK
+1002 WKEEGAHKQK

-1054 QEAKENAG
+1054 QEVKENAG

-1074 CLDFAGLPDFAEE
+1074 CLDFAGLPDFADE

-1108 EADAKRLNW
+1108 ESDAKRLNW

-1132 RVAAEQGTLEREKP
+1132 RAAAEQGALEREKP

-1151 PANLVWEES
+1151 PANLVWEDS
-1160 RPEEEVLIQGI
+1160 RPEEDVLIQGI

-1185 DYKTDHVDNAQELVH
+1185 DYKTDHVDNAQELVR

-1235 IRL
+1235 ILL

>member
-9 QEKVINLRNR
+9 QKKVINLRNR

-43 TDEAE
+43 TDKAE

-68 RERVGAA
+68 RERVGVA

-80 EQAPYNQHLQRQLTL
+80 EQEPYNQHLQRQLTL

-196 VQQYEAANEAELEE
+196 VQQYEAVNEAELEE

-222 VRIEDLITTQKKL
+222 VRIEDLITAQKKL

-704 DQRSHLAEK
+704 DQRLHLAEK

-992 LKETFSWEYA
+992 LKETFSWEYV

>member
-43 TDEAE
+43 TDETD

-80 EQAPYNQHLQRQLTL
+80 EQDPYNQHLQRQLTL

-143 VLEEFYQKAD
+143 VLEDFYQKAD
-153 PEFFR
+153 PEFLR

-210 KSWIRDFLSYLD
+210 KSWIRDFLSYLN
-222 VRIEDLITTQKKL
+222 VRVEDLITAQEKL

-264 CEHFSQWQEAVSSID
+264 CEHFSQWQAAISAID

-289 EGSVAKKNAVMSG
+289 EGSVAKKDAVMSG

-319 TPLEVQLERLTQTS
+319 TMLEVQLERLTQTS
-333 KMVRVLVTLTQAFSD
+333 KMVRMLVTLTQAFSD
-348 RFYEEK
+348 RFQEEK

-372 LVNPETKELTE
+372 LVDSETKELTE

-451 FSTEESSRQRIDL
+451 FSTEESSQQRIDL

-497 EAALYAGAEYPD
+497 EAALYAGAVYPD

-516 KPEFLLVP
+516 KPELLLVP

-615 DIPMAAVMKSYFGKF
+615 NIPLAAVMKSYFGKF
-630 TSEELAQIRAESPG
+630 SSEELAQIRSEYPG
-644 MPFYQCVEQFTSSEE
+644 MPFYQCVEQM
-659 QQKEEQIADTNVVE
+659 
-673 AEKQQKEEPISDT
+673 
-686 DAVEAEILPQEK
+686 LP
-698 ENKNVS
+698 VS
-704 DQRSHLAEK
+704 EK

-719 MLQNFRQRIPYTPIH
+719 MLQKFRQRIPYTPIH

-917 FSREEKVSFSTRYD
+917 FSREEKVPFSTRYD

-938 VMPVLGMEN
+938 VIPVLGMEN

-977 LLVALQNV
+977 LLEALQNV
-985 SEIELTQ
+985 SETELAQ

-1002 WKEEGTHKQK
+1002 WKEEGAHKQK

-1041 PDEIATPYVPRFV
+1041 PDEIATPYVPRF
-1054 QEAKENAG
+1054 E
-1062 ALYGTMVHRFLE
+1062 
-1074 CLDFAGLPDFAEE
+1074 
-1087 KQGLYFV
+1087 
-1094 KQQIDALCALGRMQ
+1094 IGR
-1108 EADAKRLNW
+1108 A
-1117 KQLLGFL
+1117 
-1124 QSDTAKRM
+1124 
-1132 RVAAEQGTLEREKP
+1132 
-1146 FVMSV
+1146 
-1151 PANLVWEES
+1151 
-1160 RPEEEVLIQGI
+1160 
-1171 IDVFWE
+1171 
-1177 EADGIVLL
+1177 
-1185 DYKTDHVDNAQELVH
+1185 HV
-1200 RYKKQ
+1200 
-1205 LELYADALSRFSGEK
+1205 
-1220 PVKEIL
+1220 
-1226 IYSFALAET
+1226 
-1235 IRL
+1235 

>member
-43 TDEAE
+43 TDETD

-80 EQAPYNQHLQRQLTL
+80 EQDPYNQHLQRQLTL

-143 VLEEFYQKAD
+143 VLEDFYQKAD
-153 PEFFR
+153 PEFLR

-210 KSWIRDFLSYLD
+210 KSWIRDFLSYLN
-222 VRIEDLITTQKKL
+222 VRVEDLITAQEKL
-235 LELTQEPDGPYMYE
+235 LELTQESDGPYMYE

-264 CEHFSQWQEAVSSID
+264 CEHFSQWQAAISAID

-289 EGSVAKKNAVMSG
+289 EGSVAKKDAVMSG

-319 TPLEVQLERLTQTS
+319 TMLEVQLERLTQTS
-333 KMVRVLVTLTQAFSD
+333 KMVRMLVTLTQAFSD
-348 RFYEEK
+348 RFQEEK

-372 LVNPETKELTE
+372 LVDSETKELTE

-451 FSTEESSRQRIDL
+451 FSTEESSQQRIDL

-483 PLMEKD
+483 PLMEKN

-497 EAALYAGAEYPD
+497 EAALYAGAVYPD

-516 KPEFLLVP
+516 KPELLLVP

-550 QEIPGITYK
+550 QEIPEITYK

-615 DIPMAAVMKSYFGKF
+615 DIPLAAVMKSYFGKF
-630 TSEELAQIRAESPG
+630 SSEELAQIRSEYPG
-644 MPFYQCVEQFTSSEE
+644 MPFYQCVEQM
-659 QQKEEQIADTNVVE
+659 
-673 AEKQQKEEPISDT
+673 
-686 DAVEAEILPQEK
+686 LP
-698 ENKNVS
+698 VS
-704 DQRSHLAEK
+704 EK

-719 MLQNFRQRIPYTPIH
+719 MLQKFRQRIPYTPIH

-917 FSREEKVSFSTRYD
+917 FSREEKVPFSTRYD

-938 VMPVLGMEN
+938 VIPVLGMEN

-977 LLVALQNV
+977 LLEALQNV
-985 SEIELTQ
+985 SETELAQ

-1002 WKEEGTHKQK
+1002 WKEEGAHKQK

-1054 QEAKENAG
+1054 QEVKENAG

-1074 CLDFAGLPDFAEE
+1074 CLDFAGLPDFADE

-1132 RVAAEQGTLEREKP
+1132 RAAAEQGALEREKP

-1151 PANLVWEES
+1151 PANLVWEDS
-1160 RPEEEVLIQGI
+1160 RPEEDVLIQGI

-1185 DYKTDHVDNAQELVH
+1185 DYKTDHVDNAQELVR

-1205 LELYADALSRFSGEK
+1205 LELYADALSRFSDEK

-1235 IRL
+1235 ILL

>member
-43 TDEAE
+43 TDKAE

-68 RERVGAA
+68 RERVGVA

-80 EQAPYNQHLQRQLTL
+80 EQEPYNQHLQRQLTL

-222 VRIEDLITTQKKL
+222 VRIEDLITAQKKL

-319 TPLEVQLERLTQTS
+319 THLEVQLERLTQTS

-686 DAVEAEILPQEK
+686 DAVEVEILPQEK
-698 ENKNVS
+698 ENENVS

-1054 QEAKENAG
+1054 QEAKENVG

-1205 LELYADALSRFSGEK
+1205 LELYADALSRFFGEK

>member
-43 TDEAE
+43 TDKAE

-80 EQAPYNQHLQRQLTL
+80 EQEPYNQHLQRQLTL

-938 VMPVLGMEN
+938 IMPVLGMEN

-1185 DYKTDHVDNAQELVH
+1185 DYKTDYVDNAQELVH

>member
-43 TDEAE
+43 TDKAE

-68 RERVGAA
+68 RERVGVA

-80 EQAPYNQHLQRQLTL
+80 EQEPYNQHLQRQLTL

-333 KMVRVLVTLTQAFSD
+333 KMVRMLVTLTQAFSD

-686 DAVEAEILPQEK
+686 DAVEVEILPQEK
-698 ENKNVS
+698 ENENVS

>member
-43 TDEAE
+43 TDETD

-80 EQAPYNQHLQRQLTL
+80 EQDPYNQHLQRQLTL

-143 VLEEFYQKAD
+143 VLEDFYQKAD
-153 PEFFR
+153 PEFLR

-210 KSWIRDFLSYLD
+210 KSWIRDFLSYLN
-222 VRIEDLITTQKKL
+222 VRVEDLITAQEKL

-264 CEHFSQWQEAVSSID
+264 CEHFSQWQAAISAID

-289 EGSVAKKNAVMSG
+289 EGSVAKKDAVMSG

-319 TPLEVQLERLTQTS
+319 TMLEVQLERLTQTS
-333 KMVRVLVTLTQAFSD
+333 KMVRMLVTLTQAFSD
-348 RFYEEK
+348 RFQEEK

-372 LVNPETKELTE
+372 LVDSETKELTE

-451 FSTEESSRQRIDL
+451 FSTEESSQQRIDL

-483 PLMEKD
+483 PLMEKN

-497 EAALYAGAEYPD
+497 EAALYAGAVYPD

-516 KPEFLLVP
+516 KPELLLVP

-550 QEIPGITYK
+550 QEIPEITYK

-615 DIPMAAVMKSYFGKF
+615 DIPLAAVMKSYFGKF
-630 TSEELAQIRAESPG
+630 SSEELAQIRSEYPG
-644 MPFYQCVEQFTSSEE
+644 MPFYQCVEQM
-659 QQKEEQIADTNVVE
+659 
-673 AEKQQKEEPISDT
+673 
-686 DAVEAEILPQEK
+686 LP
-698 ENKNVS
+698 VS
-704 DQRSHLAEK
+704 EK

-719 MLQNFRQRIPYTPIH
+719 MLQKFRQRIPYTPIH

-917 FSREEKVSFSTRYD
+917 FSREEKVPFSTRYD

-938 VMPVLGMEN
+938 VIPVLGMEN

-977 LLVALQNV
+977 LLEALQNV
-985 SEIELTQ
+985 SETELAQ

-1002 WKEEGTHKQK
+1002 WKEEGAHKQK

-1020 RAMEERSESAEQTLN
+1020 RAMEERNESAEQTLN

-1054 QEAKENAG
+1054 QEVKENAG

-1074 CLDFAGLPDFAEE
+1074 CLDFAGLPDFADE

-1132 RVAAEQGTLEREKP
+1132 RAAAEQGALEREKP

-1151 PANLVWEES
+1151 PANLVWEDS
-1160 RPEEEVLIQGI
+1160 RPEEDVLIQGI

-1185 DYKTDHVDNAQELVH
+1185 DYKTDHVDNAQELVR

-1205 LELYADALSRFSGEK
+1205 LELYADALSRFSDEK

-1235 IRL
+1235 ILL

>member
-43 TDEAE
+43 TDETD
-48 PLDIDRLLVV
+48 PLDIDHLLVV

-80 EQAPYNQHLQRQLTL
+80 EQDPYNQHLQRQLTL

-143 VLEEFYQKAD
+143 VLEDFYQKAD
-153 PEFFR
+153 PEFLR

-210 KSWIRDFLSYLD
+210 KSWIRDFLSYLN
-222 VRIEDLITTQKKL
+222 VRVEDLITAQEKL

-264 CEHFSQWQEAVSSID
+264 CEHFSQWQAAISAID

-289 EGSVAKKNAVMSG
+289 EGSVAKKDAVMSG

-319 TPLEVQLERLTQTS
+319 TMLEVQLERLTQTS
-333 KMVRVLVTLTQAFSD
+333 KMVRMLVTLTQAFSD
-348 RFYEEK
+348 RFQEEK

-372 LVNPETKELTE
+372 LVDSETKELTE

-451 FSTEESSRQRIDL
+451 FSTEESSQQRIDL

-497 EAALYAGAEYPD
+497 EAALYAGAVYPD

-516 KPEFLLVP
+516 KPELLLVP

-603 LSLLRVLDNPYQ
+603 LSLLCVLDNPYQ
-615 DIPMAAVMKSYFGKF
+615 DIPLAAVMKSYFGKF
-630 TSEELAQIRAESPG
+630 SSEELAQIRSEYPG
-644 MPFYQCVEQFTSSEE
+644 MPFYQCVEQM
-659 QQKEEQIADTNVVE
+659 
-673 AEKQQKEEPISDT
+673 
-686 DAVEAEILPQEK
+686 LP
-698 ENKNVS
+698 VS
-704 DQRSHLAEK
+704 EK

-719 MLQNFRQRIPYTPIH
+719 MLQKFRQRIPYTPIH

-917 FSREEKVSFSTRYD
+917 FSREEKVPFSTRYD

-938 VMPVLGMEN
+938 VIPVLGMEN

-977 LLVALQNV
+977 LLEALQNV
-985 SEIELTQ
+985 SETELAQ

-1002 WKEEGTHKQK
+1002 WKEEGAHKQK

-1054 QEAKENAG
+1054 QEVKENAG

-1074 CLDFAGLPDFAEE
+1074 CLDFAGLPDFADE

-1108 EADAKRLNW
+1108 ESDAKRLNW

-1132 RVAAEQGTLEREKP
+1132 RAAAEQGALEREKP

-1151 PANLVWEES
+1151 PANLVWEDS
-1160 RPEEEVLIQGI
+1160 RPEEDVLIQGI

-1185 DYKTDHVDNAQELVH
+1185 DYKTDHVDNAQELVR

-1235 IRL
+1235 ILL

>member
-43 TDEAE
+43 TDETD

-80 EQAPYNQHLQRQLTL
+80 EQDPYNQHLQRQLTL

-143 VLEEFYQKAD
+143 VLEDFYQKAD
-153 PEFFR
+153 PEFLR

-210 KSWIRDFLSYLD
+210 KSWIRDFLSYLN
-222 VRIEDLITTQKKL
+222 VRVEDLITAQEKL

-264 CEHFSQWQEAVSSID
+264 CEHFSQWQAAISAID

-289 EGSVAKKNAVMSG
+289 EGSVAKKDAVMSG

-319 TPLEVQLERLTQTS
+319 TMLEVQLERLTQTS
-333 KMVRVLVTLTQAFSD
+333 KMVRMLVTLTQAFSD
-348 RFYEEK
+348 RFQEEK

-372 LVNPETKELTE
+372 LVDSETKELTE

-451 FSTEESSRQRIDL
+451 FSTEESSQQRIDL

-483 PLMEKD
+483 PLMEKN

-497 EAALYAGAEYPD
+497 EAALYAGAVYPD

-516 KPEFLLVP
+516 KPELLLVP

-542 RIRELVET
+542 RIRELGET
-550 QEIPGITYK
+550 QEIPEITYK

-615 DIPMAAVMKSYFGKF
+615 DIPLAAVMKSYFGKF
-630 TSEELAQIRAESPG
+630 SSEELAQIRSEYPG
-644 MPFYQCVEQFTSSEE
+644 MPFYQCVEQM
-659 QQKEEQIADTNVVE
+659 
-673 AEKQQKEEPISDT
+673 
-686 DAVEAEILPQEK
+686 LP
-698 ENKNVS
+698 VS
-704 DQRSHLAEK
+704 EK

-719 MLQNFRQRIPYTPIH
+719 MLQKFRQRIPYTPIH

-917 FSREEKVSFSTRYD
+917 FSREEKVPFSTRYD

-938 VMPVLGMEN
+938 VIPVLGMEN

-977 LLVALQNV
+977 LLEALQNV
-985 SEIELTQ
+985 SETELAQ

-1002 WKEEGTHKQK
+1002 WKEEGAHKQK

-1054 QEAKENAG
+1054 QEVKENAG

-1074 CLDFAGLPDFAEE
+1074 CLDFAGLPDFADE

-1132 RVAAEQGTLEREKP
+1132 RAAAEQGALEREKP

-1151 PANLVWEES
+1151 PANLVWEDS
-1160 RPEEEVLIQGI
+1160 RPEEDVLIQGI

-1185 DYKTDHVDNAQELVH
+1185 DYKTDHVDNAQELGR

-1205 LELYADALSRFSGEK
+1205 LELYADALSRFSDEK

-1235 IRL
+1235 ILL

>member
-43 TDEAE
+43 TDKAE

-80 EQAPYNQHLQRQLTL
+80 EQEPYNQHLQRQLTL

-704 DQRSHLAEK
+704 DQRSHLSEK

-1062 ALYGTMVHRFLE
+1062 TLYGTMVHRFLE

>member
-43 TDEAE
+43 TDKAE

-68 RERVGAA
+68 RERVGVA

-80 EQAPYNQHLQRQLTL
+80 EQEPYNQHLQRQLTL

-222 VRIEDLITTQKKL
+222 VRIEDLITAQKKL

-483 PLMEKD
+483 PLLEKD

-698 ENKNVS
+698 ENENVS

>member
-43 TDEAE
+43 TDKAE

-80 EQAPYNQHLQRQLTL
+80 EQEPYNQHLQRQLTL

-222 VRIEDLITTQKKL
+222 VRIEDLITAQKKL

-603 LSLLRVLDNPYQ
+603 LSLLRALDNPYQ

-992 LKETFSWEYA
+992 LKEMFSWEYA

>member
-43 TDEAE
+43 TDKAE

-80 EQAPYNQHLQRQLTL
+80 EQEPYNQHLQRQLTL

-222 VRIEDLITTQKKL
+222 VRIEDLITAQKKL

-333 KMVRVLVTLTQAFSD
+333 KMVRMLVTLTQAFSD

-659 QQKEEQIADTNVVE
+659 QQKEEQSADTNVVE

-698 ENKNVS
+698 ENENVS

>member
-43 TDEAE
+43 TDETD

-80 EQAPYNQHLQRQLTL
+80 EQDPYNQHLQRQLTL

-143 VLEEFYQKAD
+143 VLEDFYQKAD
-153 PEFFR
+153 PEFLR

-210 KSWIRDFLSYLD
+210 KSWIRDFLSYLN
-222 VRIEDLITTQKKL
+222 VRVEDLITAQEKL

-264 CEHFSQWQEAVSSID
+264 CEHFSQWQAAISAID

-289 EGSVAKKNAVMSG
+289 EGSVAKKDAVMSG

-319 TPLEVQLERLTQTS
+319 TMLEVQLERLTQTS
-333 KMVRVLVTLTQAFSD
+333 KMVRMLVTLTQAFSD
-348 RFYEEK
+348 RFQEEK

-372 LVNPETKELTE
+372 LVDSETKELTE

-451 FSTEESSRQRIDL
+451 FSTEESSQQRIDL

-497 EAALYAGAEYPD
+497 EAALYAGAVYPD

-516 KPEFLLVP
+516 KPELLLVP

-644 MPFYQCVEQFTSSEE
+644 MPFYQCVEQM
-659 QQKEEQIADTNVVE
+659 
-673 AEKQQKEEPISDT
+673 
-686 DAVEAEILPQEK
+686 LP
-698 ENKNVS
+698 VS
-704 DQRSHLAEK
+704 EK

-719 MLQNFRQRIPYTPIH
+719 MLQKFRQRIPYTPIH

-917 FSREEKVSFSTRYD
+917 FSREEKVPFSTRYD

-1205 LELYADALSRFSGEK
+1205 LELYADALSRFFGEK

-1226 IYSFALAET
+1226 IYSFALAEK

>member
-43 TDEAE
+43 TDETD

-80 EQAPYNQHLQRQLTL
+80 EQDPYNQHLQRQLTL

-143 VLEEFYQKAD
+143 VLEDFYQKAD
-153 PEFFR
+153 PEFLR

-210 KSWIRDFLSYLD
+210 KSWIRDFLSYLN
-222 VRIEDLITTQKKL
+222 VRVENLITAQEKL

-264 CEHFSQWQEAVSSID
+264 CEHFSQWQAAISAID

-289 EGSVAKKNAVMSG
+289 EGSVAKKDAVMSG

-319 TPLEVQLERLTQTS
+319 TMLEVQLERLTQTS
-333 KMVRVLVTLTQAFSD
+333 KMVRMLVTLTQAFSD
-348 RFYEEK
+348 RFQEEK

-372 LVNPETKELTE
+372 LVDSETKELTE

-451 FSTEESSRQRIDL
+451 FSTEESSQQRIDL

-497 EAALYAGAEYPD
+497 EAALYAGAVYPD

-516 KPEFLLVP
+516 KPELLLVP

-550 QEIPGITYK
+550 QEILGITYK

-615 DIPMAAVMKSYFGKF
+615 DIPLAAVMKSYFGKF
-630 TSEELAQIRAESPG
+630 SSEELAQIRSEYPG
-644 MPFYQCVEQFTSSEE
+644 MPFYQCVEQM
-659 QQKEEQIADTNVVE
+659 
-673 AEKQQKEEPISDT
+673 
-686 DAVEAEILPQEK
+686 LP
-698 ENKNVS
+698 VS
-704 DQRSHLAEK
+704 EK

-719 MLQNFRQRIPYTPIH
+719 MLQKFRQRIPYTPIH

-917 FSREEKVSFSTRYD
+917 FSREEKVPFSTRYD

-938 VMPVLGMEN
+938 VIPVLGMEN

-977 LLVALQNV
+977 LLEALQNV
-985 SEIELTQ
+985 SETELAQ

-1002 WKEEGTHKQK
+1002 WKEEGAHKQK

-1054 QEAKENAG
+1054 QEVKENAG

-1074 CLDFAGLPDFAEE
+1074 CLDFAGLPDFADE

-1132 RVAAEQGTLEREKP
+1132 RAAAEQGALEREKP

-1151 PANLVWEES
+1151 PANLVWEDS
-1160 RPEEEVLIQGI
+1160 RPEEDVLIQGI

-1185 DYKTDHVDNAQELVH
+1185 DYKTDHVDNAQELVR

-1205 LELYADALSRFSGEK
+1205 LELYADALSRFSDEK

-1235 IRL
+1235 ILL

>member
-43 TDEAE
+43 TDKAE

-80 EQAPYNQHLQRQLTL
+80 EQEPYNQHLQRQLTL

-118 IDLEPGFRIAD
+118 INLEPGFRIAD

-222 VRIEDLITTQKKL
+222 VRIEDLITAQKKL

-264 CEHFSQWQEAVSSID
+264 CEHFSQWQEAVSSIN

-644 MPFYQCVEQFTSSEE
+644 MLFYQCVEQFTSSEE

-704 DQRSHLAEK
+704 DQKSHLAEK

-962 EEQRKLQDTALEHRT
+962 EEQRKLQNTALEHRT

>member
-43 TDEAE
+43 TDETD

-80 EQAPYNQHLQRQLTL
+80 EQDPYNQHLQRQLTL

-143 VLEEFYQKAD
+143 VLEDFYQKAD
-153 PEFFR
+153 PEFLR

-210 KSWIRDFLSYLD
+210 KSWIRDFLSYLN
-222 VRIEDLITTQKKL
+222 VRVENLITAQEKL

-264 CEHFSQWQEAVSSID
+264 CEHFSQWQAAISAID

-289 EGSVAKKNAVMSG
+289 EGSVAKKDAVMSG

-319 TPLEVQLERLTQTS
+319 TMLEVQLERLTQTS
-333 KMVRVLVTLTQAFSD
+333 KMVRMLVTLTQAFSD
-348 RFYEEK
+348 RFQEEK

-372 LVNPETKELTE
+372 LVDSETKELTE

-451 FSTEESSRQRIDL
+451 FSTEESSQQRIDL

-497 EAALYAGAEYPD
+497 EAALYAGAVYPD

-516 KPEFLLVP
+516 KPELLLVP

-615 DIPMAAVMKSYFGKF
+615 DIPLAAVMKSYFGKF
-630 TSEELAQIRAESPG
+630 SSEELAQIRSEYPG
-644 MPFYQCVEQFTSSEE
+644 MPFYQCVEQM
-659 QQKEEQIADTNVVE
+659 
-673 AEKQQKEEPISDT
+673 
-686 DAVEAEILPQEK
+686 LP
-698 ENKNVS
+698 VS
-704 DQRSHLAEK
+704 EK

-719 MLQNFRQRIPYTPIH
+719 MLQKFRQRIPYTPIH

-785 RYIDRLMKYDVDYG
+785 RYIEQLHKYDVDYG

-917 FSREEKVSFSTRYD
+917 FSREEKVPFSTRYD

-938 VMPVLGMEN
+938 VIPVLGMEN

-977 LLVALQNV
+977 LLEALQNV
-985 SEIELTQ
+985 SETELAQ

-1002 WKEEGTHKQK
+1002 WKEEGAHKQK

-1054 QEAKENAG
+1054 QEVKENAG

-1074 CLDFAGLPDFAEE
+1074 CLDFAGLPDFADE

-1132 RVAAEQGTLEREKP
+1132 RAAAEQGALEREKP

-1151 PANLVWEES
+1151 PANLVWEDS
-1160 RPEEEVLIQGI
+1160 RPEEDVLIQGI

-1185 DYKTDHVDNAQELVH
+1185 DYKTDHVDNAQELVR

-1205 LELYADALSRFSGEK
+1205 LELYADALSRFSDEK

-1235 IRL
+1235 ILL

>member
-43 TDEAE
+43 TDETD

-80 EQAPYNQHLQRQLTL
+80 EQDPYNQHLQRQLTL

-143 VLEEFYQKAD
+143 VLEDFYQKAD
-153 PEFFR
+153 PEFLR

-210 KSWIRDFLSYLD
+210 KSWIRDFLSYLN
-222 VRIEDLITTQKKL
+222 VRVEDLITAQEKL
-235 LELTQEPDGPYMYE
+235 LELTQELDGPYMYE

-264 CEHFSQWQEAVSSID
+264 CEHFSQWQAAISAID

-289 EGSVAKKNAVMSG
+289 EGSVAKKDAVMSG

-319 TPLEVQLERLTQTS
+319 TMLEVQLERLTQTS
-333 KMVRVLVTLTQAFSD
+333 KMVRMLVTLTQAFSD
-348 RFYEEK
+348 RFQEEK

-372 LVNPETKELTE
+372 LVDSETKELTE

-451 FSTEESSRQRIDL
+451 FSTEESSQQRIDL

-497 EAALYAGAEYPD
+497 EAALYAGAVYPD

-516 KPEFLLVP
+516 KPELLLVP

-615 DIPMAAVMKSYFGKF
+615 DIPLAAVMKSYFGKF
-630 TSEELAQIRAESPG
+630 SSEELAQIRSEYPG
-644 MPFYQCVEQFTSSEE
+644 MPFYQCVEQM
-659 QQKEEQIADTNVVE
+659 
-673 AEKQQKEEPISDT
+673 
-686 DAVEAEILPQEK
+686 LP
-698 ENKNVS
+698 VS
-704 DQRSHLAEK
+704 EK

-719 MLQNFRQRIPYTPIH
+719 MLQKFRQRIPYTPIH
-734 RLLQEILDETGY
+734 RLLQEILNETGY

-917 FSREEKVSFSTRYD
+917 FSREEKVPFSTRYD

-938 VMPVLGMEN
+938 VIPVLGMEN

-977 LLVALQNV
+977 LLEALQNV
-985 SEIELTQ
+985 SETELAQ

-1002 WKEEGTHKQK
+1002 WKEEGAHKQK

-1054 QEAKENAG
+1054 QEVKENAG

-1074 CLDFAGLPDFAEE
+1074 CLDFAGLPDFADE

-1132 RVAAEQGTLEREKP
+1132 RAAAEQGALEREKP

-1151 PANLVWEES
+1151 PANLVWEDS
-1160 RPEEEVLIQGI
+1160 RPEEDVLIQGI

-1185 DYKTDHVDNAQELVH
+1185 DYKTDHVDNAQELVR

-1235 IRL
+1235 ILL